1 MLSKNSTHYKPEL
14 YNWYER
20 IYSHTNYTSIVGDY
34 KGLFT
39 SGGPCGKGVS
49 TYLPETVKLLLGK
62 IPHNYYILCP
72 IYSVGDFQ
80 LGVTGTSHFNET
92 PDRTISRELMEELG
106 IFPKK
111 YSPMVIKFNQ
121 NIITYGSNINI
132 NNTRINKQN
141 FKIVGKDNKRNK
153 IAVIVYGEEQ
163 DILNKYLTK
172 KIIQFENTD
181 NIIGVMSV
189 PMTAIYKYL
198 EF

>member
-1 MLSKNSTHYKPEL
+1 MLLKNYTPES

-20 IYSHTNYTSIVGDY
+20 IYSRTTYTHVVGDY
-34 KGLFT
+34 KSLFT
-39 SGGPCGKGVS
+39 SGGPYGKGVS
-49 TYLPETVKLLLGK
+49 TYLPETIKLLLGK
-62 IPHNYYILCP
+62 IPANYYILCP

-80 LGVTGTSHFNET
+80 LGVTGTSHFNEN
-92 PDRTISRELMEELG
+92 PDRTIYRELVEELG
-106 IFPKK
+106 IFPQN
-111 YSPMVIKFNQ
+111 YSPMVIKFNK

-153 IAVIVYGEEQ
+153 IAVIIYGEEQ

-181 NIIGVMSV
+181 NISGVMSI